1 MDLKAFIFNPFFVL
15 LVSYVS
21 VFARFC
27 RVTYLSFQRV
37 LTVTSDWPFRSQKLH
52 IW

>member
-1 MDLKAFIFNPFFVL
+1 MALKAFIFNLFFVFL
-15 LVSYVS
+15 FSYIS
-21 VFARFC
+21 VFVRLC
-27 RVTYLSFQRV
+27 CVTYLSFQRV